1 MADLGY
7 PTDAVA
13 LVGNIYSHSTTS
25 YVGEYF
31 GKTKPIPI
39 QRGTIQGDTL
49 SPYLI
54 IIFLE
59 KLLRWMQRGNNGY
72 TVGTSNTT
80 INLANLANQIKSLQI
95 QMNKVDKFCE
105 WSGMDVG
112 VPKCAITG
120 CPNKSK
126 MNPTAF
132 KAHLQ
137 INNVKYRN
145 QPIPALH
152 QNESYIY
159 LGTSLVPTLKW
170 KLQIHNTTTK
180 STKQCQKFSHAP
192 PL

>member
-1 MADLGY
+1 
-7 PTDAVA
+7 
-13 LVGNIYSHSTTS
+13 
-25 YVGEYF
+25 
-31 GKTKPIPI
+31 
-39 QRGTIQGDTL
+39 
-49 SPYLI
+49 
-54 IIFLE
+54 
-59 KLLRWMQRGNNGY
+59 
-72 TVGTSNTT
+72 
-80 INLANLANQIKSLQI
+80 
-95 QMNKVDKFCE
+95 
-105 WSGMDVG
+105 MDVG

-152 QNESYIY
+152 QNEPYIY

-180 STKQCQKFSHAP
+180 LTKQCQELLTCPATMKQKIKMVDTILRPGVAYSFYAVPYSMP
-192 PL
+192 PSKNLTRK